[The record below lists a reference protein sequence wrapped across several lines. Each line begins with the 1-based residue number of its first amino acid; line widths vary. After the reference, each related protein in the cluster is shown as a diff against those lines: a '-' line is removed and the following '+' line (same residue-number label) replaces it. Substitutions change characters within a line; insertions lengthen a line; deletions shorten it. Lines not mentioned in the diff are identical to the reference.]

1 MSGTALAGTNSTDEA
16 LLIYDKIPVRNVWFL
31 FLFAYN
37 LAHFRGRFEA
47 EIEDSPDFKSLI
59 ARLLCHVVET
69 RLRRNLSFGYLRR
82 EDTLKRVRGRID
94 LLKTESHALLRR
106 GEIACRYDELTI
118 DTPRNRLVRAALTE
132 LGKLLNDP
140 ALSHNARMLASSL
153 GRAGVSGL
161 MPSRAEITSDQI
173 ARHESGDRLMVS
185 LAKAVFDLVLPTE
198 EEGARALLKAQRGQT
213 EFRKLFEKAIGKF
226 FEVELPREQGWN
238 VNPGKHIYWPIGAA
252 SAGANLYLPNMI
264 TDIILEN
271 ELNHRRIIIDTKF
284 TNILT
289 KSRYGDGQRFKS
301 GHIYQ
306 LYSYLRSQ
314 ERPDDPLSLSAEG
327 MLLYPAI
334 GVDIDEAVE
343 LQGHIVRFVT
353 INLAKP
359 TNIVIEKL
367 RRLPVQST
375 LYGPTTSEVEL
386 ESMSIGA
393 TPYQH

>member
-1 MSGTALAGTNSTDEA
+1 MSEAALSGTNSGDETP
-16 LLIYDKIPVRNVWFL
+16 LVYDKIPVRNVWFL
-31 FLFAYN
+31 FLFAYE
-37 LAHFRGRFEA
+37 LARFQGRFEA
-47 EIEDSPDFKSLI
+47 EVEDSPDFKSLI

-69 RLRRNLSFGYLRR
+69 RLRRNLSFGYQRR

-106 GEIACRYDELTI
+106 GEIACRFDELTI

-140 ALSHNARMLASSL
+140 ALSHNARMLAGAL

-173 ARHESGDRLMVS
+173 ARHEAQDRLMVS
-185 LAKAVFDLVLPTE
+185 LAKAVFDLILPTE
-198 EEGARALLKAQRGQT
+198 QEGARTLLQAQRDQT

-226 FEVELPREQGWN
+226 FTVELPREEGWR
-238 VNPGKHIYWPIGAA
+238 VYPSKQIYWSTGVA
-252 SAGANLYLPNMI
+252 SAGINEYMPKMI

-271 ELNHRRIIIDTKF
+271 EQNARRIIIDTKF
-284 TNILT
+284 TDILN
-289 KSRYGDGQRFKS
+289 KPYYGDKQKFNS
-301 GHIYQ
+301 DHIFQ

-314 ERPDDPLSLSAEG
+314 ELPDDPLSLSSEG
-327 MLLYPAI
+327 MLLYPAV
-334 GVDIDEAVE
+334 GVDIDESVE

-353 INLAKP
+353 IDLAEP
-359 TNIVIEKL
+359 TNVVIEKL
-367 RRLPVQST
+367 RRLPLQST
-375 LYGPTTSEVEL
+375 LYGSTTSEVEL
-386 ESMSIGA
+386 ESINIGG